1 VELFFNTVVSHC
13 QQIVGILVKLLVYSH
28 AWYEIFHLCKM
39 VEVKVYNK
47 DMTVVSNCIW
57 MDGGGRTRLSIQAVT
72 RAVVRELHHLSNMH
86 GLLVLASKCSIFS
99 PQSSDGADW

>member
-1 VELFFNTVVSHC
+1 VGHC
-13 QQIVGILVKLLVYSH
+13 QQIVGILVNSSYILMHGMRY
-28 AWYEIFHLCKM
+28 IHLCKM

-57 MDGGGRTRLSIQAVT
+57 MDGGGRTKLSIQAVT